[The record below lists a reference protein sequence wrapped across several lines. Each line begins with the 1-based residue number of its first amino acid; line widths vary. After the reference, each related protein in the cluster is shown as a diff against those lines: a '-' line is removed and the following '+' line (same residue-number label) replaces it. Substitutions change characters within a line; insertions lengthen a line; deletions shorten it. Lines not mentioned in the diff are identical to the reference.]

1 MSESESPLL
10 CPVCGEHLAPA
21 GRALQCVN
29 AHSFDLAQEGYVNL
43 LLADSRP
50 PKVRG
55 DTREMLL
62 ARRRFLERGH
72 YAPLS
77 EALAAQAYAHLAP
90 HVGHGDL
97 HVVDAGCGEGHHL
110 GQVQRHVEA
119 RLGPEAVCFWGMDS
133 AKEAIRLAA
142 RRYPRIR
149 FFVADINRRIP
160 LAARSVH
167 MLLNVFA
174 PRNRAEFD
182 RVVAPNGALL
192 VVIPAPEH
200 LMPLRAEL
208 GLLGIEAGKR
218 EHVIAQFAGAFRP
231 VDERHIEYDLALGG
245 GELRDLVAMTPS
257 YWHMPP
263 EALAALAGRQDVHVR
278 VAFELLLFAR

>member
-1 MSESESPLL
+1 MA
-10 CPVCGEHLAPA
+10 H
-21 GRALQCVN
+21 ALRCAN
-29 AHSFDLAQEGYVNL
+29 AHSFDVAREGYVNL
-43 LLADSRP
+43 LLADRRA

-55 DTREMLL
+55 DTREMLQ

-77 EALAAQAYAHLAP
+77 EALAAEVCAHLAP
-90 HVGHGDL
+90 RAGHGDL
-97 HVVDAGCGEGHHL
+97 LHVVDIGCGEGYHL

-142 RRYPRIR
+142 KRYPRVR
-149 FFVADINRRIP
+149 FFVADVKRHMP

-167 MLLNVFA
+167 VLLNVFA
-174 PRNRAEFD
+174 PRNPAEFD
-182 RVVAPNGALL
+182 RVVARDGALL

-208 GLLGIEAGKR
+208 GLLDIESGKH
-218 EHVIAQFAGAFRP
+218 EHVAAQFAGAFRLA
-231 VDERHIEYDLALGG
+231 DERCIGYDLSLGG
-245 GELRDLVAMTPS
+245 EELRDLVAMTPS
-257 YWHMPP
+257 YWHLPP
-263 EALAALAGRQDVHVR
+263 EALAALAGRQNVRVR
-278 VAFELLLFAR
+278 VALELLLFAR